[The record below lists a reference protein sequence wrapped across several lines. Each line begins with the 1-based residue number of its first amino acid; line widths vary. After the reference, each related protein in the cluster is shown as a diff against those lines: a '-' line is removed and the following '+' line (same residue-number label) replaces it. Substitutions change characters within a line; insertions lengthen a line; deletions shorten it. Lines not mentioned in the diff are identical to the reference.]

1 MIEKKRKIR
10 RKEKERKGRRKGM
23 REGIHLEI
31 DRIRSIYLME
41 YFGFP
46 GGSVVKNSPAK
57 AGEAGLIPGSG
68 RS

>member
-1 MIEKKRKIR
+1 
-10 RKEKERKGRRKGM
+10 M

-57 AGEAGLIPGSG
+57 AGEAGLLPGSG